1 MNIIFVTRCYKPT
14 NLQAIKDNLKEV
26 FQGQTEHS
34 YVQYLLVD
42 MSYGQ
47 KEQAFYK
54 LEDEHTK
61 VNFIYNKQDYYNNS
75 SIDQLANRLHE
86 DQNSWLYVLDDD
98 NLINKNFLNVFND
111 YKGEDVL
118 VVDSNYLRFL
128 TLPTAGRVIGAVD
141 YCNYIVKLNVKK
153 QIKLIQQGE
162 KSYQTDGRFFLHL
175 MQKQYKFKF
184 THQVVVKK
192 DAFKRPLNVLNRNA

>member
-75 SIDQLANRLHE
+75 SIDQLANRLSE

-98 NLINKNFLNVFND
+98 NLILKDFLKVFDNNV
-111 YKGEDVL
+111 DVL
-118 VVDSNYLRFL
+118 VVDSNQLKF
-128 TLPTAGRVIGAVD
+128 TSIPAVGKVIGKID

-153 QIKLIQQGE
+153 QIKLIQQGN
-162 KSYQTDGRFFLHL
+162 KSYQTDGRFFEKLVADKYNIKL
-175 MQKQYKFKF
+175 TK
-184 THQVVVKK
+184 VLAVKK
-192 DAFKRPLNVLNRNA
+192 DAFKRPLNVLKKDV